1 VRFKQL
7 FIRICSSSLLFI
19 SLPGVWAFA
28 PRAYAGLFEDATSG
42 GPKQESGTQDANKSP
57 VELSGYVRG
66 DLYLGKV
73 PDQNVTEIKNGFGEA
88 AAKLKVRLGDWGD
101 GRAELRAREG
111 YSGDAVSG
119 TVGLREA
126 FVDLYLG
133 PVDIRFGHQVIVWGR
148 ADAFN
153 PTDNL
158 TPHDMRV
165 RSPDEDDRRGANLAL
180 KTSVIFNPLRWEFI
194 YLPFYAPS
202 HFPVFSMPG
211 PISFLEPAYP
221 DADFE
226 HGTLATRL
234 NVELPGVDFS
244 VSYLFGYSTFPGIE
258 LAGFNMA
265 GAAGP
270 EVAIRFRPYQHQ
282 VVGADFATS
291 LGDWLGLRGE
301 AALNWPVQ
309 HDDAEYIPQPE
320 IQYVLG
326 VDHDFGEVSLIV
338 QYVGRTVLDWEAV
351 EPTGLLDLAAGKTPT
366 PEQLAAIMQD
376 PEGAARTE
384 IKRKT
389 RMTAS
394 QTEHVSHAAT
404 VRVAWQ
410 LLQEALTLELL
421 GFYNLSTGEWLVR
434 PMISYDIAD
443 GLSAIVG
450 GEIYGGPDETLFGTI
465 DEIQSAGFVELKAY
479 F

>member
-1 VRFKQL
+1 MKFKHL
-7 FIRICSSSLLFI
+7 FTI
-19 SLPGVWAFA
+19 STLGLVAFGSQT
-28 PRAYAGLFEDATSG
+28 RAGLFEDATSG
-42 GPKQESGTQDANKSP
+42 APKQDNQAQAATKSP

-88 AAKLKVRLGDWGD
+88 AAKLRVKLGDWGD
-101 GRAELRAREG
+101 GRAEIRAREG
-111 YSGDAVSG
+111 YDGAGVSG

-158 TPHDMRV
+158 TPHDMGV

-180 KTSVIFNPLRWEFI
+180 KTSINFNPLRWEFI

-202 HFPVFSMPG
+202 HFPVFTLPG
-211 PISFLEPAYP
+211 PISFSDPAYP

-234 NVELPGVDFS
+234 NVELPKVDFS

-258 LAGFNMA
+258 LASFTMA
-265 GAAGP
+265 GASGGP
-270 EVAIRFRPYQHQ
+270 EVAIRFHPYQHH
-282 VVGADFATS
+282 VVGADFATTV
-291 LGDWLGLRGE
+291 GDWLGLRGE
-301 AALNWPVQ
+301 VALNWPVQ

-320 IQYVLG
+320 LQYVLG
-326 VDHDFGEVSLIV
+326 VDHDFGDVSLIV
-338 QYVGRTVLDWEAV
+338 QYVGRTVLDWEAI
-351 EPTGLLDLAAGKTPT
+351 EPTGLLDLAEGRTPT

-394 QTEHVSHAAT
+394 QTEHISHAAT
-404 VRVAWQ
+404 VRIAWQ
-410 LLQEALTLELL
+410 LFHETLTLEML
-421 GFYNLSTGEWLVR
+421 GYYNLSTKEWLVR
-434 PMISYDIAD
+434 PMLSYDIAD
-443 GLSAIVG
+443 GLAAIVG

-465 DEIQSAGFVELKAY
+465 DEVQSAGFVELKAY